1 MRGVGRLLL
10 ACFLWVGLDALARG
24 DEAPTPEQ
32 LLRDGNQAFERGA
45 FELAAEGWTKAA
57 AGYERIGDR
66 QAQSET
72 LVRLAEAYQALG
84 QHRLALQALQAA
96 DQLIGEDAK
105 SSQRALVLWTTGRLY
120 LAIGQPGDAQRHLRE
135 ALQLARTHEQPG
147 LAAGILIDL
156 GNAYGS
162 ESKHPEALAAY
173 AESAQLAEHSGH
185 TAVLAR
191 ALINRAVTSSRIGQ
205 HQEAKDD
212 LDQAMGYLQRLP
224 ASHDK
229 SYDLITVGLTYQTLR
244 AHLPNA
250 QADLSQRALAALQEA
265 ADSAEANGDPRAAS
279 YAWGHLGALYE
290 TDRRYQDA
298 LELTRRAIFKAQQ
311 AAAPEALY
319 RWHSQAGR
327 LHHASG
333 RMDEAVAAY
342 RRAVFALQSIRP
354 ELVRAAAKASAGSF
368 RETYGAVYFGLVDLL
383 LQRASTLTERTEAES
398 YLKEARDTVEL
409 FKIDEM
415 RDYFRDDCV
424 DAARS
429 HITALETVSKTAAVI
444 YPILLPDRTE
454 LLVSLPSGMRRVSVP
469 VTADPLTQE
478 IRVFRKYLEK
488 RTTQEY
494 LPHAQRLYDWLIRPL
509 EPELA
514 GASIDTLV
522 FVPDGPLRT
531 IPMAALHDGKQFLI
545 SKYAVATSPGL
556 TLTDPHPLSREKLMV
571 LSGGL
576 SEAVQGFPPLPN
588 VTEELEGIKRLYGGT
603 LLLDKNFLVAR
614 VEQELKEQPFSV
626 VHIASHGQFES
637 DVQKSFVLA
646 FDGKLTMD
654 RLDQFVGLFR
664 FRDDPLALLTLSACE
679 TAAGDDRAALGLAG
693 VAIKAGARSALA
705 TLWFINDQA
714 SSGLVAEFYR
724 QLHDTS
730 VSKAGA
736 LQRAQLMLLGDPVFY
751 HPAYWAPF
759 MLLNNWL

>member
-1 MRGVGRLLL
+1 MRGVGLLLL
-10 ACFLWVGLDALARG
+10 ACFLWVGSGALAQG
-24 DEAPTPEQ
+24 DEAPSPEQ

-45 FELAAEGWTKAA
+45 FELAAEGWTNAA

-84 QHRLALQALQAA
+84 QHRLGLQALQAA

-105 SSQRALVLWTTGRLY
+105 SSQRALVLWGTGRLY
-120 LAIGQPGDAQRHLRE
+120 LALGQPGDAQRHLRE
-135 ALQLARTHEQPG
+135 ALQLARTREQPG

-173 AESAQLAEHSGH
+173 AESAQLAERSGH

-191 ALINRAVTSSRIGQ
+191 ALINRAVIASRIGQ
-205 HQEAKDD
+205 DLGAKAD

-298 LELTRRAIFKAQQ
+298 LEMTQRAIFKAQQ

-319 RWHSQAGR
+319 RWHLQAGR

-333 RMDEAVAAY
+333 RMDEAIAAY

-354 ELVRAAAKASAGSF
+354 ELVAAVARSSGGSF

-383 LQRASTLTERTEAES
+383 LQRASTLTGSPEAES

-469 VTADPLTQE
+469 VTAGPLTQE

-545 SKYAVATSPGL
+545 SKYAVATTPGL
-556 TLTDPHPLSREKLMV
+556 TLTDPHPLSREKMV
-571 LSGGL
+571 ALSGGL

-626 VHIASHGQFES
+626 VHNASHGQFES

-664 FRDDPLALLTLSACE
+664 FRDEPLALLTLSACE

-714 SSGLVAEFYR
+714 SSGLVAEFYQ

-730 VSKAGA
+730 VSKAVA
-736 LQRAQLMLLGDPVFY
+736 LQRAQLMLLRDPVFY

-759 MLLNNWL
+759 LLLNNWL

>member
-1 MRGVGRLLL
+1 
-10 ACFLWVGLDALARG
+10 
-24 DEAPTPEQ
+24 
-32 LLRDGNQAFERGA
+32 QAFERGA
-45 FELAAEGWTKAA
+45 FELAAEGWTQAA
-57 AGYERIGDR
+57 AGYEGIGDR
-66 QAQSET
+66 KAQGAT

-96 DQLIGEDAK
+96 DELIGEDPK
-105 SSQRALVLWTTGRLY
+105 SSQRALVLWSTGRLY
-120 LAIGQPGDAQRHLRE
+120 LALGQPADAQRHLRE
-135 ALQLARTHEQPG
+135 ALQLARTREQPG

-156 GNAYGS
+156 GNAYGA
-162 ESKHPEALAAY
+162 ESKHAEALAAY
-173 AESAQLAEHSGH
+173 TESAQLAERSGH

-191 ALINRAVTSSRIGQ
+191 AMINRAVTSSRIGQ
-205 HQEAKDD
+205 DQAAKAD
-212 LDQAMGYLQRLP
+212 LDQAMTYLERLP

-229 SYDLITVGLTYQTLR
+229 SYDLTTAGLSYQQLR

-250 QADLSQRALAALQEA
+250 QADLSQRALAALREA

-279 YAWGHLGALYE
+279 YAWGHQGALHE

-298 LELTRRAIFKAQQ
+298 LELTQRAIFKAQQ

-333 RMDEAVAAY
+333 RMDEAIAAH

-354 ELVRAAAKASAGSF
+354 ELVLAAARASAGSF
-368 RETYGAVYFGLVDLL
+368 RETYGAVYFDLVDLL
-383 LQRASTLTERTEAES
+383 LQRASSLPKRPDAEP

-454 LLVSLPSGMRRVSVP
+454 LLVSLPGGMRRVSVP
-469 VTADPLTQE
+469 VTAEPLTRE
-478 IRVFRKYLEK
+478 IRVLRKYLEK

-514 GASIDTLV
+514 GTSIDTLV

-545 SKYAVATSPGL
+545 SKYAVATTPGL
-556 TLTDPHPLSREKLMV
+556 T
-571 LSGGL
+571 
-576 SEAVQGFPPLPN
+576 
-588 VTEELEGIKRLYGGT
+588 
-603 LLLDKNFLVAR
+603 
-614 VEQELKEQPFSV
+614 
-626 VHIASHGQFES
+626 
-637 DVQKSFVLA
+637 
-646 FDGKLTMD
+646 
-654 RLDQFVGLFR
+654 
-664 FRDDPLALLTLSACE
+664 
-679 TAAGDDRAALGLAG
+679 
-693 VAIKAGARSALA
+693 
-705 TLWFINDQA
+705 
-714 SSGLVAEFYR
+714 
-724 QLHDTS
+724 
-730 VSKAGA
+730 
-736 LQRAQLMLLGDPVFY
+736 
-751 HPAYWAPF
+751 
-759 MLLNNWL
+759 